1 MEGGR
6 VEICLKGV
14 VKKQRPGRRGT
25 PNLIPVPSVTTN
37 KSFRFV
43 SQKSQAKPISAVHAV
58 NQSQS
63 RGNLHDVGL
72 ADDATVSLESFV
84 SLYSSLHPVDRK
96 LRLSLPSAGTL
107 PFIIVSKDRS
117 TTLEVALNLRYTDR
131 HLEHASTMLFYV
143 VPSNR
148 YVIYSS
154 SHKFLYFLQ
163 TNTLFSALR
172 PVVGVSVLYL
182 GGGVGTERGTRWAI
196 LSQLQLSPSPI
207 LP

>member
-1 MEGGR
+1 MERGR
-6 VEICLKGV
+6 VELCLKGV
-14 VKKQRPGRRGT
+14 VKRQRPGLRGT

-37 KSFRFV
+37 KSIRFV
-43 SQKSQAKPISAVHAV
+43 SWKSQAKPISAVHAV

-63 RGNLHDVGL
+63 TGNLHDVCL

-84 SLYSSLHPVDRK
+84 SRYSSLHPADRK

-131 HLEHASTMLFYV
+131 HLEPASTMLFDV

-154 SHKFLYFLQ
+154 
-163 TNTLFSALR
+163 
-172 PVVGVSVLYL
+172 
-182 GGGVGTERGTRWAI
+182 
-196 LSQLQLSPSPI
+196 
-207 LP
+207 